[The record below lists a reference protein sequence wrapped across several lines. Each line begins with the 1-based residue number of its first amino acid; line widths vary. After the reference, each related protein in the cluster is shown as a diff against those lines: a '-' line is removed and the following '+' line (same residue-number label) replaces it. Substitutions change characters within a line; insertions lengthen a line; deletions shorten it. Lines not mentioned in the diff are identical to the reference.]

1 MKKTGMKLLCILL
14 SALLAFYLFPQ
25 CVLAEALDALGAA
38 KEQETGTSTADA
50 PAELVSK
57 RRENA
62 KYFKMPD
69 GSYLLAQYADAIHEK
84 KADGTFEE
92 IDNTLKKGLSG
103 YTVSG
108 GRVRFASNTKAAKTV
123 QIKNGDYE
131 ISFGLLDAKKS
142 KIETVEKEKKP
153 AGFYLKE
160 ENAIPILID
169 LLEDEDVRLHA
180 ISALSE
186 FKREAFR
193 CYFERFQNST
203 HPGWRKYARLA
214 IKKLNG

>member
-1 MKKTGMKLLCILL
+1 MMKKTGMKLLCILL

-25 CVLAEALDALGAA
+25 CVLAEAFETSVTAEDP
-38 KEQETGTSTADA
+38 ETGTDTAQG
-50 PAELVSK
+50 PVELVSK

-103 YTVSG
+103 YAVSG
-108 GRVRFASNTKAAKTV
+108 GRVKFANSTKAAKTV

-142 KIETVEKEKKP
+142 KIETVEKEKSLPVFILLPNFLPMPVRCAIRTPMKTRMWNIFS
-153 AGFYLKE
+153 AGTL
-160 ENAIPILID
+160 
-169 LLEDEDVRLHA
+169 
-180 ISALSE
+180 
-186 FKREAFR
+186 
-193 CYFERFQNST
+193 
-203 HPGWRKYARLA
+203 
-214 IKKLNG
+214 